1 MVRRCQVAPMKRL
14 FLKLSF
20 VCSSV
25 MAAAYLSSVEAGPQ
39 GRGHSDNGTGSDSNS
54 YSHARSKSSPE
65 TVNAS
70 TGLQNAPSQ
79 PPSEAADAPMLP
91 PAATS
96 PLLSPHTVDE
106 PGSPPPPVG
115 SGPVYYIVDD
125 ERVNLRVASRFM
137 KTCGI
142 PYETFEDG
150 ADLPKPLPSNVKAI
164 LLDIV
169 MKRSDGV
176 QVCRALRSG
185 GCRVP
190 IIAMTGNVTR
200 GSIEQYKASGFNGV
214 LSKPFTVGDIRD
226 VGEFIGSIERDE
238 ACGDVWYSN
247 LP

>member
-1 MVRRCQVAPMKRL
+1 M
-14 FLKLSF
+14 
-20 VCSSV
+20 
-25 MAAAYLSSVEAGPQ
+25 LSS
-39 GRGHSDNGTGSDSNS
+39 GTEGEVSVTIG
-54 YSHARSKSSPE
+54 SPE
-65 TVNAS
+65 S
-70 TGLQNAPSQ
+70 TGRARRF
-79 PPSEAADAPMLP
+79 DAPGESKHDQEVALVESNTTSAALTP
-91 PAATS
+91 KPDTTGRPAA
-96 PLLSPHTVDE
+96 PA
-106 PGSPPPPVG
+106 
-115 SGPVYYIVDD
+115 PVYYIVDD